1 MEVSIIITNEIIIS
15 GAKEKNLKN
24 VSVSIPKSKI
34 TSVVGVSGY
43 GKSALVFDT
52 IAAAILYAIRQQ
64 VHLAVSY
71 SAIVSQINLTP
82 LKKSQSVRL
91 SELIS
96 AKEKERDE
104 LENSLDIEN
113 PFLATFRK
121 YDNID
126 KLTEKISDM
135 SR

>member
-1 MEVSIIITNEIIIS
+1 MMN
-15 GAKEKNLKN
+15 G
-24 VSVSIPKSKI
+24 
-34 TSVVGVSGY
+34 
-43 GKSALVFDT
+43 
-52 IAAAILYAIRQQ
+52 AAILYAIRQQ